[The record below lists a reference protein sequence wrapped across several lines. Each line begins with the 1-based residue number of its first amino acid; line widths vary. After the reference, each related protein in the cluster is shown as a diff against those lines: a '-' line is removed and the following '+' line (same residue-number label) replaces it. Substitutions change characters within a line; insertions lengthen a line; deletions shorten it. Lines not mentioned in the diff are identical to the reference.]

1 MILITGGLGFIGLHT
16 ARACL
21 DAGESVVLTRYR
33 SARVPDFL
41 KDEVGKRVFIEPVD
55 LNSPYLIMDAIRKHR
70 PAAICDLF
78 VPRRGTLPPGEDYR
92 VKMQGFL
99 HVLEA
104 ARLNDIPRVS
114 HASSVAVYGSIME
127 GPYREDMPLPV
138 TSRSETEA
146 FKKAEEVLG
155 NYYAAETGMDVVFL
169 RIGNIYGPLYQRE
182 NRTNT
187 RMIRAA
193 MTGQPVSWEGIPGG
207 VPYAEDQ
214 ADALYVKDCGRAIQL
229 LTMARN
235 LPSTAYN
242 ISGGRAVTYGELAQ
256 AVKNV
261 YPAAEIDPQPGR
273 PPHGKS
279 YAGMDISLIKQD
291 LGWVPEYGINRGIAE
306 WIEWLKKYPE

>member
-16 ARACL
+16 ARAFL

-41 KDEVGKRVFIEPVD
+41 QDEVGKRVFIEPVD
-55 LNSPYLIMDAIRKHR
+55 LNSPYLIMDAIRKHK
-70 PAAICDLF
+70 PTAICDLF

-92 VKMQGFL
+92 VKMEGFL

-104 ARLNDIPRVS
+104 ARLNDITRIS
-114 HASSVAVYGSIME
+114 HASSVAVYGSIDE
-127 GPYREDMPLPV
+127 GPYREDMPLPM

-155 NYYAAETGMDVVFL
+155 NYYAGESGMDIVFL

-187 RMIRAA
+187 RMIKAA
-193 MTGQPVSWEGIPGG
+193 MTSTPVSWEGIPGG
-207 VPYAEDQ
+207 APYAEDQ
-214 ADALYVKDCGRAIQL
+214 ADALYVKDCGRAIAM
-229 LTMARN
+229 LTTASK
-235 LPSTAYN
+235 LPSRTYN
-242 ISGGRAVTYGELAQ
+242 VSGGRAVTYGELAG
-256 AVKNV
+256 AVKRV
-261 YPAAEIDPQPGR
+261 YPNAQIDPQPGR

-279 YAGMDISLIKQD
+279 YMGMDIGLIKHD
-291 LGWVPEYGINRGIAE
+291 LGWEPEYDINRGMAE
-306 WIEWLKKYPE
+306 WIDWLKIHPE